1 MVHAFPRL
9 KLPRPGGPQWR
20 RPHRRTLD
28 RNRIMKI
35 LHVSCSPRGALSESS
50 RLSRRIVDLL
60 LRLQPAAIVV
70 ERPIGDAPVPHVDA
84 DYAEAQ
90 QAPVDMAVHG
100 GSTSCSDALIQELEA
115 ADTVVIGTPMHNL
128 MVPSTL
134 KAWIDHVVRA
144 RRTFGM
150 TREGKAGFLRDRP
163 VFVAIASGGVFTGVN
178 ARQPDLLTP
187 YLRLVLG
194 TIGLKDLRFFSVEG
208 TAFGGD
214 WVTRARDE
222 TDVRLR
228 ACFENL
234 ALHDG
239 SFVRLSS

>member
-1 MVHAFPRL
+1 
-9 KLPRPGGPQWR
+9 
-20 RPHRRTLD
+20 
-28 RNRIMKI
+28 MKI

-60 LRLQPAAIVV
+60 LHLQPATIVV
-70 ERPIGDAPVPHVDA
+70 ERAIGEAPVPPIDA
-84 DYAEAQ
+84 DYAQAQ
-90 QAPVDMAVHG
+90 HAPVDMAALG
-100 GSTSCSDALIQELEA
+100 GSTSRSEALIQELES
-115 ADTVVIGTPMHNL
+115 ADAVVIGTPMHNL

-163 VFVAIASGGVFTGVN
+163 VFVAIASGGVFSGAN

-194 TIGLKDLRFFSVEG
+194 TMGLKDLRFFSIEG

-214 WVTRARDE
+214 WVARAREE
-222 TDVRLR
+222 TDERLR
-228 ACFENL
+228 ASFENFS
-234 ALHDG
+234 LHDG
-239 SFVRLSS
+239 SSARLSS